1 MNKADSSVRSSLS
14 LSSSLSIKISVAIHR
29 VQCPP
34 CAEMRD
40 SRIQDSAGR
49 ENRRFPTHSVGV
61 AGRRSRGE
69 GAAGERLAAPAL
81 LRSRSRRGVRGGDQ
95 RRRCDLH
102 HQERIVL
109 PSQRES
115 ERKKREKE
123 VDVEWE
129 EKNSPRALESSSLLS
144 TPLSPTLIPPPSLLS
159 FQKTE
164 QPQKQP
170 CPQSRCVFSS
180 SFFSFL
186 AISRERD
193 SSALPAGA
201 IDGQMEA
208 AQHLRD
214 AQKGRVE
221 ENRRHRRDHRRLL
234 LFKLLASGL
243 RFDQTLHFA
252 PLPTSPKPVWTS
264 FTFSRGGWIRA
275 NGSDGE
281 RGAGGK
287 LFGVADAADD
297 DEAGRSSPP
306 LPSRLDRLVP
316 ALLLFLVSL
325 SGRTALALRW
335 RRLSWL
341 EGSPRES
348 YAAKSLSSSLLV
360 FRRDGEAGKNQ
371 LASTCFF
378 QRLLSRS
385 HSLSHMLSE
394 RKNATQKN
402 TTTQTAPSLPPLRR
416 DRMDRGPPQRAPHQG
431 GRDLAGVQGAPR
443 GPRADPEGD

>member
-1 MNKADSSVRSSLS
+1 
-14 LSSSLSIKISVAIHR
+14 
-29 VQCPP
+29 
-34 CAEMRD
+34 MRD

-193 SSALPAGA
+193 SSALPAGD

-287 LFGVADAADD
+287 LFGAADAADD

-306 LPSRLDRLVP
+306 
-316 ALLLFLVSL
+316 
-325 SGRTALALRW
+325 
-335 RRLSWL
+335 
-341 EGSPRES
+341 SPR
-348 YAAKSLSSSLLV
+348 V
-360 FRRDGEAGKNQ
+360 
-371 LASTCFF
+371 
-378 QRLLSRS
+378 
-385 HSLSHMLSE
+385 
-394 RKNATQKN
+394 
-402 TTTQTAPSLPPLRR
+402 
-416 DRMDRGPPQRAPHQG
+416 
-431 GRDLAGVQGAPR
+431 
-443 GPRADPEGD
+443 

>member
-1 MNKADSSVRSSLS
+1 
-14 LSSSLSIKISVAIHR
+14 
-29 VQCPP
+29 
-34 CAEMRD
+34 MRD

-193 SSALPAGA
+193 SSALPAGD

-287 LFGVADAADD
+287 LFGAADAADD
-297 DEAGRSSPP
+297 DKAGRSSPSPP
-306 LPSRLDRLVP
+306 LAFRPPRSR
-316 ALLLFLVSL
+316 ASALFLVSL

-360 FRRDGEAGKNQ
+360 FRRDGEARKNHD
-371 LASTCFF
+371 
-378 QRLLSRS
+378 LLFSAPPLS
-385 HSLSHMLSE
+385 LPLSLSHAL
-394 RKNATQKN
+394 RKKKCNPKKHHHPNSPLASSSSAGPDGSGASSASSSPRRARPGRRPRRASR
-402 TTTQTAPSLPPLRR
+402 TAR
-416 DRMDRGPPQRAPHQG
+416 
-431 GRDLAGVQGAPR
+431 
-443 GPRADPEGD
+443 